1 MELRHLRYFAAL
13 AEELSFTRA
22 AARVHVTQSTLSHQ
36 IKQLEADV
44 GSDLFQR
51 IGKRVVM
58 TEAGHTLLASVII
71 ALKEIDTGIRAVK
84 NCVRPLTG
92 ELRISSTHTFNI
104 SLIPACLAAFL
115 QRNPSASVLVQE
127 LPAAG
132 VESEL
137 AAGNVDLGVAYYPT
151 NRAELVFEPLYHE
164 EMVLAVAEDHPL
176 AQRKRIRL
184 SELHRQ
190 RLGLSTKSSRTR
202 QMLDD
207 RFRSVNA
214 EPVVVAEMDSTAAI
228 LSLVRRTQIAAIV
241 SERAASEVHGISI
254 VALESPTPMR
264 TPGLLWRRD
273 AAKGQQALSFA
284 AIVRQTVLSANLKLP
299 KSEPAYD

>member
-36 IKQLEADV
+36 IKQLEAEI
-44 GSDLFQR
+44 GSLLFHR
-51 IGKRVVM
+51 VGKRVVM
-58 TEAGHTLLASVII
+58 TEAGQTLLANVVV
-71 ALKEIDTGIRAVK
+71 ALKEIDTGIRAIK
-84 NCVRPLTG
+84 NCAKPLIG

-115 QRNPSASVLVQE
+115 ERHPSASVLVQE
-127 LPAAG
+127 LSSAA
-132 VESEL
+132 VETEL

-151 NRAELVFEPLYHE
+151 NRAGLVFEPLYHE
-164 EMVLAVAEDHPL
+164 EMVLAVAQDHPL
-176 AQRKRIRL
+176 GERKRIRL

-202 QMLDD
+202 QMLDES
-207 RFRSVNA
+207 FRSVNA
-214 EPVVVAEMDSTAAI
+214 EPIVVAEMDSTAAI
-228 LSLVRRTQIAAIV
+228 LSLVRRSEIAAIV

-254 VALESPTPMR
+254 VALESPTPLR
-264 TPGLLWRRD
+264 TPGLLWRKD
-273 AAKGQQALSFA
+273 GVKSPQALSFA
-284 AIVRQTVLSANLKLP
+284 AIIRETVLSAHLKLP
-299 KSEPAYD
+299 KSEPARD